1 MSKVLAKVNG
11 KDILQQDM
19 DFLLRTLG
27 PERAMQFSSPEG
39 QQQLVEE
46 LVNQELFY
54 FDAVDSK
61 LEETDAYKK
70 EIENAK
76 INILKQLS
84 IRNVLDNITIEDDEA
99 EKYYEEN
106 SKYFVKPAT
115 VKASHILVDT
125 EEEAKEIKLEI
136 ENDADFEEAAEKYSK
151 CPSKEKGGD
160 LGFFGKGQMVPEFE
174 EASFNLDLNVV
185 SEPVKTQFGYHLI
198 KVTDKKE
205 EAVSAFEE
213 VKAQIEQQLTVTK
226 QNEKYYEKVNA
237 LKEKYSVEI
246 F

>member
-1 MSKVLAKVNG
+1 MSKILAKVNG

-19 DFLLRTLG
+19 DLLLRTLG

-39 QQQLVEE
+39 QKQLIEE

-54 FDAVDSK
+54 FDAIDSK

-70 EIENAK
+70 EMENART
-76 INILKQLS
+76 NILKQLS
-84 IRNVLDNITIEDDEA
+84 IRNVLDGITIEDGEA

-106 SKYFVKPAT
+106 SNHFSKPAT

-125 EEEAKEIKLEI
+125 EEQAKEIKLEI
-136 ENDADFEEAAEKYSK
+136 EGDTAFEEAAKKYSK
-151 CPSKEKGGD
+151 CPSKENGGD

-174 EASFNLDLNVV
+174 EASFALDLNIV

-205 EAVSAFEE
+205 SSVSEFDE
-213 VKAQIEQQLTVTK
+213 VKAQIEQQLTVMK
-226 QNEKYYEKVNA
+226 QNEKYYEKVNV
-237 LKEKYSVEI
+237 LKEKYPVEI
-246 F
+246 L

>member
-1 MSKVLAKVNG
+1 MSKILAKVNG

-19 DFLLRTLG
+19 DLLLRTLG

-39 QQQLVEE
+39 QKQLVEE

-54 FDAVDSK
+54 FDAIDSK

-70 EIENAK
+70 EMEAAK
-76 INILKQLS
+76 TNILKQLS
-84 IRNVLDNITIEDDEA
+84 IRNVLDDITIEDGEA

-106 SKYFVKPAT
+106 SNYFSKPAT

-125 EEEAKEIKLEI
+125 EEQAKEIKLEI
-136 ENDADFEEAAEKYSK
+136 EGDTAFEEAAKKYSK
-151 CPSKEKGGD
+151 CPSKENGGD

-174 EASFNLDLNVV
+174 EASFALELDIV

-205 EAVSAFEE
+205 ASVSEFEE
-213 VKAQIEQQLTVTK
+213 VKAQIEQQLTVMK
-226 QNEKYYEKVNA
+226 QNEKYYEKVNV
-237 LKEKYSVEI
+237 LKEKYPVEI
-246 F
+246 L